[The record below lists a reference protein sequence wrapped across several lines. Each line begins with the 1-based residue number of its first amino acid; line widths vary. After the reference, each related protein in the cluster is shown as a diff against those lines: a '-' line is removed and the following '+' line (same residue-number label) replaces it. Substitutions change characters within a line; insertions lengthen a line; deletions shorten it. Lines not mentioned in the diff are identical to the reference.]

1 MLRVFLIIM
10 FAVILMIPSMV
21 QGKEIPFTPLESP
34 AFYEYEGV
42 GTIRNQFLVQGGIKA
57 PAFLTGFT
65 QEDRDRLIRFEVTM
79 KEFKESVEKR
89 FEQIDKRFEQIDK
102 RFEQFGKQI
111 DQLFNFLWIFAV
123 IFTSITVTTIGF
135 ALWDRRSM
143 IRPFESRVKE
153 LEEGKIDKV
162 ISSLRT
168 LAETDAKVAEV
179 LRRYNLL

>member
-1 MLRVFLIIM
+1 MRHHKKIIAFFWVLILVFFL
-10 FAVILMIPSMV
+10 S
-21 QGKEIPFTPLESP
+21 TPARALD
-34 AFYEYEGV
+34 
-42 GTIRNQFLVQGGIKA
+42 
-57 PAFLTGFT
+57 GFT
-65 QEDRDRLIRFEVTM
+65 QKDRELLITLKV
-79 KEFKESVEKR
+79 KVEEIDKR

-135 ALWDRRSM
+135 AIWDRRSM
-143 IRPFESRVKE
+143 IRPFETRVKE
-153 LEEGKIDKV
+153 LEEGKIEKV

-168 LAETDAKVAEV
+168 LAETDAKLAEV

>member
-1 MLRVFLIIM
+1 MNHYQRNTVFFLLGILVLFLSTPARASDGFSQKDRELLITLK
-10 FAVILMIPSMV
+10 VKV
-21 QGKEIPFTPLESP
+21 EEIE
-34 AFYEYEGV
+34 
-42 GTIRNQFLVQGGIKA
+42 K
-57 PAFLTGFT
+57 
-65 QEDRDRLIRFEVTM
+65 RFEQ
-79 KEFKESVEKR
+79 R

-102 RFEQFGKQI
+102 RFDQI
-111 DQLFNFLWIFAV
+111 ITFMWMIV
-123 IFTSITVTTIGF
+123 GIFTAITASTIGF
-135 ALWDRRSM
+135 AIWDRRTM

>member
-21 QGKEIPFTPLESP
+21 QGKEVP
-34 AFYEYEGV
+34 
-42 GTIRNQFLVQGGIKA
+42 
-57 PAFLTGFT
+57 FT
-65 QEDRDRLIRFEVTM
+65 QEDRDRLIKLEVTL

-89 FEQIDKRFEQIDK
+89 FEQIDKRFEQV
-102 RFEQFGKQI
+102 GKQI

-123 IFTSITVTTIGF
+123 IFTSITASTIGF
-135 ALWDRRSM
+135 AVWDRRSM
-143 IRPFESRVKE
+143 IRPFESKVRE